1 MSDES
6 DGVNVIQEIDNEEEY
21 EEEVDVEQKLDMIK
35 TKLKEKTFKIND
47 I

>member
-6 DGVNVIQEIDNEEEY
+6 EGVNAIQEIENEEEY

>member
-6 DGVNVIQEIDNEEEY
+6 DGVNAIQEIENEEEY